1 MTAQSAQRISLAAE
15 PPDEGCRHLISSVI
29 ETQIIPRLLQAHPSG
44 TGRLA
49 QETHQTIRI
58 PESAVL
64 EFANLCLLN
73 DAILAN
79 SFADQLVRDGMSHET
94 IFMQLITPAA
104 RYLGVAWETD
114 TADFV
119 QVTNGLMRMHEITHR
134 IGFEYQAGPRKPGPR
149 NRIMLACAPGSQH
162 ILGLTIVS
170 EFFNKEGWQTVV
182 EISSSAEGLIHAAA
196 NEWFDVI
203 GISVA
208 IESQLDGLETLVA
221 GIRNASQNAKVA
233 ILLGGPIFTLRHFD
247 ATEFGA
253 CEICTDPKVAV
264 KLALVIKSAAEQ
276 NTRP

>member
-44 TGRLA
+44 AGRLA

-58 PESAVL
+58 PESDVV

-79 SFADQLVRDGMSHET
+79 SFADQLVRDGLSHET

-119 QVTNGLMRMHEITHR
+119 QVTNGLIRMHEITHR

>member
-1 MTAQSAQRISLAAE
+1 
-15 PPDEGCRHLISSVI
+15 
-29 ETQIIPRLLQAHPSG
+29 
-44 TGRLA
+44 
-49 QETHQTIRI
+49 
-58 PESAVL
+58 
-64 EFANLCLLN
+64 
-73 DAILAN
+73 
-79 SFADQLVRDGMSHET
+79 
-94 IFMQLITPAA
+94 
-104 RYLGVAWETD
+104 
-114 TADFV
+114 
-119 QVTNGLMRMHEITHR
+119 
-134 IGFEYQAGPRKPGPR
+134 
-149 NRIMLACAPGSQH
+149 MLACAPGSQH

-208 IESQLDGLETLVA
+208 IESQLDGLETLVT
-221 GIRNASQNAKVA
+221 GIRKASQNANVA
-233 ILLGGPIFTLRHFD
+233 ILD

>member
-44 TGRLA
+44 AGRLA

-58 PESAVL
+58 PESAVV

-79 SFADQLVRDGMSHET
+79 SFADQLVRDGLSHET

>member
-44 TGRLA
+44 AGRLA

-58 PESAVL
+58 PESDVV

-233 ILLGGPIFTLRHFD
+233 ILLGGPIFTLRQFD

-276 NTRP
+276 NTQP

>member
-44 TGRLA
+44 AGRLA

-58 PESAVL
+58 PESDVV

-79 SFADQLVRDGMSHET
+79 SFADQPVRDGFSHET

>member
-1 MTAQSAQRISLAAE
+1 MTAQSAQRVSLAAE

-29 ETQIIPRLLQAHPSG
+29 ETQIIPRLLQAHPNG
-44 TGRLA
+44 AGRLT
-49 QETHQTIRI
+49 QENDQTIRI
-58 PESAVL
+58 PESDVV

-79 SFADQLVRDGMSHET
+79 SFADQLVRDG
-94 IFMQLITPAA
+94 ITPAA

-208 IESQLDGLETLVA
+208 IESQLDGLETLVT
-221 GIRNASQNAKVA
+221 GIRKASQNANVA

>member
-1 MTAQSAQRISLAAE
+1 MTAQSVQRVCLAAE

-44 TGRLA
+44 AGRLA

-58 PESAVL
+58 PESDVV

-208 IESQLDGLETLVA
+208 IESQLDGLETLVT
-221 GIRNASQNAKVA
+221 GIRKASQNANVA
-233 ILLGGPIFTLRHFD
+233 ILLGGPIFTLRQFD

>member
-44 TGRLA
+44 AGRLA

-58 PESAVL
+58 PESDVV

-79 SFADQLVRDGMSHET
+79 SFADQLVRDGLSHET
-94 IFMQLITPAA
+94 IFMQPITPAA

>member
-1 MTAQSAQRISLAAE
+1 MTAHSAQRVSLAAE

-44 TGRLA
+44 AGRLA

-58 PESAVL
+58 PESDVV

-79 SFADQLVRDGMSHET
+79 SFADQLVRDGLSHET

>member
-44 TGRLA
+44 ASRLA

-58 PESAVL
+58 PESDVV

-79 SFADQLVRDGMSHET
+79 SFADQLVRDGLSHET

>member
-1 MTAQSAQRISLAAE
+1 MTAQSVQRVSLAAE

-44 TGRLA
+44 AGRFA

-58 PESAVL
+58 PESDVV

-208 IESQLDGLETLVA
+208 IESQLDGLETLVT
-221 GIRNASQNAKVA
+221 GIRKASQNANVA
-233 ILLGGPIFTLRHFD
+233 ILLGGPIFTLRHFN

>member
-44 TGRLA
+44 AGRLA

-58 PESAVL
+58 PESAVV

-79 SFADQLVRDGMSHET
+79 SFADQLVRDGLSHET
-94 IFMQLITPAA
+94 VFMQLITPAA

>member
-44 TGRLA
+44 AGRLA

-58 PESAVL
+58 PESAVV

-208 IESQLDGLETLVA
+208 IESQLDGLETLVT
-221 GIRNASQNAKVA
+221 GIRKASQNANVA
-233 ILLGGPIFTLRHFD
+233 ILLGGPIFTLRHFN

>member
-1 MTAQSAQRISLAAE
+1 
-15 PPDEGCRHLISSVI
+15 VI

-44 TGRLA
+44 VGRLA

-58 PESAVL
+58 PESDVV

-79 SFADQLVRDGMSHET
+79 SFADQLVRDGLSHET

-233 ILLGGPIFTLRHFD
+233 ILLGGPIFTLRQFD

>member
-15 PPDEGCRHLISSVI
+15 PPDESCRHLISSVI
-29 ETQIIPRLLQAHPSG
+29 ETQIIPRLLQAHPNG
-44 TGRLA
+44 AGRLT
-49 QETHQTIRI
+49 QENDQAIRI
-58 PESAVL
+58 PESDVV

-79 SFADQLVRDGMSHET
+79 SFADQLVRDGLSHET

>member
-1 MTAQSAQRISLAAE
+1 MTAQSVQRVSLAAE

-44 TGRLA
+44 ASRLA

-58 PESAVL
+58 PESDVV

-79 SFADQLVRDGMSHET
+79 SFADQLVRDGLSHET

-233 ILLGGPIFTLRHFD
+233 ILLGGPIFTLRHFN

>member
-1 MTAQSAQRISLAAE
+1 MTAQSAQRISLTAE
-15 PPDEGCRHLISSVI
+15 SPDEGCRHLISSVI

-44 TGRLA
+44 PGRPA
-49 QETHQTIRI
+49 QESHPTIPI
-58 PESAVL
+58 PERDVV

-73 DAILAN
+73 DAILAD

-182 EISSSAEGLIHAAA
+182 EISSSAEGLIQAAA

-208 IESQLDGLETLVA
+208 IESQLDGLEALVT
-221 GIRNASQNAKVA
+221 GIRKASQNTKVA
-233 ILLGGPIFTLRHFD
+233 ILLGGPIFTLRHFN

-264 KLALVIKSAAEQ
+264 KLALVIKSAAEH
-276 NTRP
+276 NTRT

>member
-1 MTAQSAQRISLAAE
+1 MTAQSAQRIPLAAE

-44 TGRLA
+44 AGRLA

-58 PESAVL
+58 PESDVV

-79 SFADQLVRDGMSHET
+79 SFADQLVRDGLSHET

>member
-44 TGRLA
+44 AGRLA

-58 PESAVL
+58 PESDVV

-79 SFADQLVRDGMSHET
+79 SFADQLVRDGLSHET

-149 NRIMLACAPGSQH
+149 NRIMLA
-162 ILGLTIVS
+162 
-170 EFFNKEGWQTVV
+170 FNKEGWQTVV

>member
-1 MTAQSAQRISLAAE
+1 MTAQSAQRVSLAAE

-44 TGRLA
+44 AGRLA

-58 PESAVL
+58 PESDVV

-79 SFADQLVRDGMSHET
+79 SFADQLVRDGLSHET

-233 ILLGGPIFTLRHFD
+233 ILLGGPIFTLRQFD

>member
-44 TGRLA
+44 AGRLA

-58 PESAVL
+58 PESDVV

-79 SFADQLVRDGMSHET
+79 SFADQLVRDGLSHET

-134 IGFEYQAGPRKPGPR
+134 LGFEYQAGPRKPGPR

-170 EFFNKEGWQTVV
+170 EFFNKEGWQTVI

>member
-44 TGRLA
+44 AGRLA

-58 PESAVL
+58 PESDVV

-79 SFADQLVRDGMSHET
+79 SFADQLVRDGLSHET

-233 ILLGGPIFTLRHFD
+233 ILLGGPIFTLRQFD

>member
-1 MTAQSAQRISLAAE
+1 MTAQSVQRVSLAAE

-44 TGRLA
+44 AGRLA

-58 PESAVL
+58 PESAVV

>member
-1 MTAQSAQRISLAAE
+1 MTAQSVQRVSLAAE

-29 ETQIIPRLLQAHPSG
+29 ETQIIPRLLQAHPNG
-44 TGRLA
+44 AGRLT
-49 QETHQTIRI
+49 QENDQTIRI
-58 PESAVL
+58 PESDVV

-208 IESQLDGLETLVA
+208 IESQLGDLETLVTR
-221 GIRNASQNAKVA
+221 IRKASQNTKVA
-233 ILLGGPIFTLRHFD
+233 ILLGGPIFTIRHFD

>member
-1 MTAQSAQRISLAAE
+1 SAQRISLAAE

-29 ETQIIPRLLQAHPSG
+29 ETQIIPRLLQAHPNG
-44 TGRLA
+44 AGRLT
-49 QETHQTIRI
+49 QENDQTIRI
-58 PESAVL
+58 PESDVV

-104 RYLGVAWETD
+104 
-114 TADFV
+114 
-119 QVTNGLMRMHEITHR
+119 THR

-208 IESQLDGLETLVA
+208 IESQLDGLETLVT
-221 GIRNASQNAKVA
+221 GIRKASQNANVA

>member
-44 TGRLA
+44 AGRLA

-58 PESAVL
+58 PESAVV

-79 SFADQLVRDGMSHET
+79 SFADQLVRDGLSHET

-208 IESQLDGLETLVA
+208 IESQLDGLETLVT
-221 GIRNASQNAKVA
+221 GIRKASQNANVA

>member
-1 MTAQSAQRISLAAE
+1 MTGRPTPRASAAPSG
-15 PPDEGCRHLISSVI
+15 PPDEGCRHLISAVI
-29 ETQIIPRLLQAHPSG
+29 ETQIIPRLLQAHPNGVGSFSRE
-44 TGRLA
+44 TPQRLV
-49 QETHQTIRI
+49 I
-58 PESAVL
+58 PESDVV

-73 DAILAN
+73 DATLAN
-79 SFADQLVRDGMSHET
+79 NFADRLVREAISHET
-94 IFMQLITPAA
+94 IFLQLITPAA

-182 EISSSAEGLIHAAA
+182 EIASSAEGLIHAAA

-208 IESQLDGLETLVA
+208 IESQLDDLKTLVG
-221 GIRNASQNAKVA
+221 GIRAASQNPRIAV
-233 ILLGGPIFTLRHFD
+233 LLGGPIFTLRHFD
-247 ATEFGA
+247 ASEFGA

-264 KLALVIKSAAEQ
+264 KLALVIKSTGE
-276 NTRP
+276 

>member
-44 TGRLA
+44 AGRLA

-58 PESAVL
+58 PESAVV

-79 SFADQLVRDGMSHET
+79 SFADQLVRDGLSHET

-233 ILLGGPIFTLRHFD
+233 ILLGGPIFTLRQFD

>member
-1 MTAQSAQRISLAAE
+1 MTAQSVQRVSLAAE

-44 TGRLA
+44 AGRLA

-58 PESAVL
+58 PESDVV

-79 SFADQLVRDGMSHET
+79 SFADQLVRDGLSHET

-264 KLALVIKSAAEQ
+264 RLALVIKSAAEQ